1 MILIMKIAIFTD
13 TYHPETNGVSVSTKI
28 LVDALKADGHQVLVV
43 TSMIANKQPQKEGN
57 VIHITFPEK
66 SHRGYLRTRGL
77 YDLLMLK
84 HVKAF
89 SPDVIHVQTNGQV
102 GQLGRYTAK
111 LLDVPFI
118 YTYHIFR
125 EKYATYVDGSLASSI
140 SRANERRHFQKMTNA
155 STEIIAP
162 SLKIK
167 NYLRKKGVDTY
178 INVIQTGVNPDW
190 FTLDDAAKKDIKY
203 LRKKYNLDD
212 DTKVVLFIGSLLKEK
227 SVDYLIKSFKK
238 YLDKYHDNIHLLI
251 VGDGDQTNELEKL
264 ISSLELE
271 NNVTLTGKVNH
282 EKIKAY
288 YLMADAFASAS
299 LGETQ
304 SIAII
309 ESMAASTPVIVRD
322 DNLFSDFIDDQV
334 NGFIYGDSDQF
345 VEELYKAIHWDEE
358 SLEKLKLAAKKTITT
373 KYSVKSYADRVLE
386 VYNRAQRKNW

>member
-1 MILIMKIAIFTD
+1 MKIAIFTD
-13 TYHPETNGVSVSTKI
+13 TYHPETNGVAVSAKI
-28 LVDALKADGHQVLVV
+28 LVDALKADSHQVLVV
-43 TSMIANKQPQKEGN
+43 TSMIANKQPSKEGN
-57 VIHITFPEK
+57 LIKITFPEK
-66 SHRGYLRTRGL
+66 SHRGFFRTRGL
-77 YDLLMLK
+77 YDLTMLK
-84 HVKAF
+84 HVRSFK
-89 SPDVIHVQTNGQV
+89 PDVIHVQTNGQI

-125 EKYATYVDGSLASSI
+125 EKYATYVDGSLASRI
-140 SRANERRHFQKMTNA
+140 SRASERRHFQKMTNV

-167 NYLRKKGVDTY
+167 NYLRKKGVDKY
-178 INVIQTGVNPDW
+178 INVIPTGVNPDW

-203 LRKKYNLDD
+203 LRKKYNLED

-227 SVDYLIKSFKK
+227 SVDYLIRSFKK
-238 YLDKYHDNIHLLI
+238 YIDKYKDNIHLLI
-251 VGDGDQTNELEKL
+251 VGDGDQTDELAKQ
-264 ISSLELE
+264 ISSLELDE
-271 NNVTLTGKVNH
+271 YITLTGKVNH
-282 EKIKAY
+282 EKIKSY
-288 YLMADAFASAS
+288 YLMADVFASAS

-322 DNLFSDFIDDQV
+322 DNLFSNFIDDQV

-345 VEELYKAIHWDEE
+345 VNELYKAIHWD
-358 SLEKLKLAAKKTITT
+358 SNDLEKLKLAAKKTITSQ
-373 KYSVKSYADRVLE
+373 YSVKSYADRVLE